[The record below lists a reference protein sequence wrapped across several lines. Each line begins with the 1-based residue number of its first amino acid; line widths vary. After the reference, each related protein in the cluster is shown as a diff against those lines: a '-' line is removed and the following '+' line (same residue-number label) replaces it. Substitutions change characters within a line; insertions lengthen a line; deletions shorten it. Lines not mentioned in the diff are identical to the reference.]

1 MIFDSFIKN
10 LFYDPVSSMGI
21 LIFYFLLINLPISL
35 LALFNKRSSSYVR
48 LITILINLF
57 IALQLTSRWIVSGH
71 FPISNLYESLYFL
84 VWGISLGQL
93 LIEKEYST
101 PIIPAIAIPIELL
114 TIAFA
119 CFVLPG
125 DLKQSSNL
133 VPALRSSWLIMH
145 VSVVMLSYAALII
158 GSLLSASVL
167 FINNSQPLQLRSSS
181 TGVGGFKISNS
192 YSINKVLQPINFSH
206 SEELDTLSYR
216 SILVGFVL
224 LTLGLITGAIWAN
237 EAWGTWWSWDPK
249 ETWAFISWLF
259 YAAYLHMRISRG
271 WQGRRPALLATSG
284 FFVVLICYIGVN
296 FLGVGLHSYGWI
308 FGIFN
313 LF

>member
-1 MIFDSFIKN
+1 MQSILDSLIKN
-10 LFYDPVSSMGI
+10 LFYDPVSFLGI
-21 LIFYFLLINLPISL
+21 VIFYFLLISLPISL
-35 LALFNKRSSSYVR
+35 IALFNNKISSYVR
-48 LITILINLF
+48 LLTLLVNIF
-57 IALQLTSRWIVSGH
+57 IALQLTSRWLVSGH

-84 VWGISLGQL
+84 AWGISLGQL
-93 LIEKEYST
+93 LIEKEYQT
-101 PIIPAIAIPIELL
+101 PIIPVVAIPIQLL
-114 TIAFA
+114 TVAFA
-119 CFVLPG
+119 CFVLPD
-125 DLKQSSNL
+125 DLKLSSNL

-167 FINNSQPLQLRSSS
+167 FINKSEPLQIRSSS
-181 TGVGGFKISNS
+181 TGVGGFKISNEF
-192 YSINKVLQPINFSH
+192 SISDVIEPINFSH

-259 YAAYLHMRISRG
+259 YAAYLHMRISKG
-271 WQGRRPALLATSG
+271 WQGRKPALLATAG

-296 FLGVGLHSYGWI
+296 FLGIGLHSYGW
-308 FGIFN
+308 
-313 LF
+313 LFAVLS

>member
-1 MIFDSFIKN
+1 MIFNTFIKS
-10 LFYDPVSSMGI
+10 LIYDPVSSLGL
-21 LIFYFLLINLPISL
+21 LIFYLLLINLPLSLIS
-35 LALFNKRSSSYVR
+35 LFNKNSSSYVR
-48 LITILINLF
+48 FITITINLF
-57 IALQLTSRWIVSGH
+57 IALQLISRWFISGH

-93 LIEKEYST
+93 IVEKEYQN
-101 PIIPAIAIPIELL
+101 PIVPAIAVPAQLL
-114 TIAFA
+114 TVGFA
-119 CFVLPG
+119 CFVLPD
-125 DLKQSSNL
+125 DLKLSSSL

-167 FINNSQPLQLRSSS
+167 FINNKKPLQLRSSS
-181 TGVGGFKISNS
+181 TGIGGFKMSGS
-192 YSINKVLQPINFSH
+192 YSINNVFEPINFSH

-249 ETWAFISWLF
+249 ETWAFICWLF

-284 FFVVLICYIGVN
+284 FFVVLICYLGVN
-296 FLGVGLHSYGWI
+296 FLGLGLHSYGWI
-308 FGIFN
+308 FGI
-313 LF
+313 LS

>member
-1 MIFDSFIKN
+1 MLIDNVFKN
-10 LFYDPVSSMGI
+10 LIYDPVSSIGI
-21 LIFYFLLINLPISL
+21 LVFYLLLINLPISL
-35 LALFNKRSSSYVR
+35 ISVFTKKSSSIVR
-48 LITILINLF
+48 IVTFLVNFF
-57 IALQLTSRWIVSGH
+57 IALQLIFRWTISGH

-93 LIEKEYST
+93 LIEREYQS
-101 PIIPAIAIPIELL
+101 PIISSIAIPIELL
-114 TIAFA
+114 TVSFA
-119 CFVLPG
+119 SFVLPE
-125 DLKQSSNL
+125 DLRLSSNL
-133 VPALRSSWLIMH
+133 VPALRSSWLVMH

-167 FINNSQPLQLRSSS
+167 FVNKNQPLQIRSSS
-181 TGVGGFKISNS
+181 TGLGGFNLSNS
-192 YSINKVLQPINFSH
+192 YSMENIIEPVEFTH

-224 LTLGLITGAIWAN
+224 LTLGLISGAVWAN

-259 YAAYLHMRISRG
+259 YAAYLHMRISKG

-284 FFVVLICYIGVN
+284 LFVVLICYIGVN
-296 FLGVGLHSYGWI
+296 FLGIGLHSYGWFLGEI
-308 FGIFN
+308 N
-313 LF
+313 